1 MMKLRNGPN
10 TLFQDINKINQEE
23 STGTNMSDNGLRIE
37 KYFRIFVIV
46 IIIIFCL
53 PYLRAASLAVFRDDD
68 FSNSAVYYRSGK
80 SILEFSASE
89 TVRWYKEMSGHFC
102 DVFLDFATN
111 PLNWYSYKLLRLD
124 LIFLLSAFFVG
135 MYLSIRAVTKFYK
148 IEIHPVYLTFLI
160 LIPLLSYRDYHEIYG
175 FYSAAMSYLLP
186 LIGTEFC
193 IVFLI
198 KWEERRKPVYFC
210 LALFF
215 SVLMTACVLEV
226 TGFGMWCFLILI
238 LSDYVANRRINK
250 GFTMVFLFAL
260 IVSLV
265 NTMAPG
271 NFVRYGMSENN
282 KLQIGEAVLSCFRA
296 MFLELKFYYSNATFL
311 IAGLLAFIIG
321 TKLSINLKNNSN
333 ILIYIIVT
341 FFLLP
346 AITVFPVELGYKEF
360 DNDLPNR
367 CMFPFD
373 LAVIMFNTVLLMTAG
388 SIAKKKITAFNISG
402 NVVPIGIA
410 LSLILLLAFL
420 SDGPDRSIAI
430 KIAENAVDGDMIKA
444 SYYQK
449 QMYEQIRTSEE
460 QDVTVSYNVEHK
472 PGNTELKI
480 SEDPHA
486 LENHKIAVYFGKNSV
501 RCIPEGTE

>member
-1 MMKLRNGPN
+1 MA
-10 TLFQDINKINQEE
+10 
-23 STGTNMSDNGLRIE
+23 DNGSRSE

-80 SILEFSASE
+80 SILEFAASE
-89 TVRWYKEMSGHFC
+89 TVRWYKEMAGHFC

-124 LIFLLSAFFVG
+124 LMFLLSAFFVG
-135 MYLSIRAVTKFYK
+135 MYLSIRAVARYCK
-148 IEIHPVYLTFLI
+148 IEIHPVYLTALI
-160 LIPLLSYRDYHEIYG
+160 LVPLLSYRDYHEIYG

-186 LIGTEFC
+186 LIGTEYC

-198 KWEERRKPVYFC
+198 KWAERRKPAYFC
-210 LALFF
+210 LSLLF

-238 LSDYVANRRINK
+238 LSDYSVNRKINK
-250 GFTMVFLFAL
+250 GFTMVFLFSL
-260 IVSLV
+260 MVSLI

-388 SIAKKKITAFNISG
+388 SIAKKKITAFNTSG

-420 SDGPDRSIAI
+420 SDGPDRSLAI
-430 KIAENAVDGDMIKA
+430 EIAENAVDGDMVTA

-460 QDVTVSYNVEHK
+460 QDVTVSYNVAHK
-472 PGNTELKI
+472 PGNTELNI

-486 LENHKIAVYFGKNSV
+486 LENHKIAVYFGKSSV
-501 RCIPEGTE
+501 KCVPEGTE